1 MDKRPPTL
9 PDLLPQDAS
18 LPLVQIPTFPQPWT
32 QPATIDLLRSADD
45 WPLKVAFA
53 PYVGTAMV
61 ADTRNDRKVLARV
74 SGSVTYLRADLTQ
87 CGFNIPL
94 SLSFFHNV
102 TLTGDD
108 DGVVVKV
115 YFNNYVFWTSW
126 PTGEGTNGE
135 MCRATTNG
143 AIIASPAANQDRQI
157 EITAGKAPQTEAIT
171 VNHNHAITIWAG
183 NRVGD
188 LLTL

>member
-61 ADTRNDRKVLARV
+61 ADTVGDRKVLARV
-74 SGSVTYLRADLTQ
+74 SGSVTYLRADLTK
-87 CGFNIPL
+87 CGNNSASQNWRNFVN
-94 SLSFFHNV
+94 
-102 TLTGDD
+102 LTGDA
-108 DGVVVKV
+108 DGIAVKLW
-115 YFNNYVFWTSW
+115 FNDYIFKTAW
-126 PTGEGTNGE
+126 PTSYSTVLAGRG
-135 MCRATTNG
+135 TTNG

-157 EITAGKAPQTEAIT
+157 EITAGKAAQTEAIT

>member
-18 LPLVQIPTFPQPWT
+18 LPMVQIPTYPQAWT
-32 QPATIDLLRSADD
+32 QPATIDLLRAADN
-45 WPLKVAFA
+45 WPIKVAFA
-53 PYVGTAMV
+53 PYVGCAMV
-61 ADTRNDRKVLARV
+61 ANTTATTRKALVRV
-74 SGSVTYLRADLTQ
+74 SGAVTFVRADVTQ
-87 CGFNIPL
+87 CTTTNTAATAQTAQV
-94 SLSFFHNV
+94 S
-102 TLTGDD
+102 LTGDD
-108 DGVVVKV
+108 DGIAVRLWIQNHS
-115 YFNNYVFWTSW
+115 YIAW
-126 PTGEGTNGE
+126 PTDYATSYPA
-135 MCRATTNG
+135 RATTNG

-157 EITAGKAPQTEAIT
+157 EITESKAPQTEAIT